1 MNNKLNNKK
10 NTSSNL
16 MNHLLQRQG
25 SQRVEGEKPF
35 VSVVC
40 PSYNRREF
48 LPYLLYI
55 YQYQDYPAD
64 RRELIIVD
72 DSRHSSQDLVDMLVD
87 PSMENV
93 RYIHS
98 DRRLMLGEKRN
109 MLNDL
114 AKGEYIVCFDDDDYY
129 SPQKI
134 SYQVDE
140 LQRNNALF
148 SGSDQIYVWYSHLNK
163 IYRTHPFGPK
173 HALNGTFAY
182 HKKFLRKHRYEHDAM
197 LAEEQGFLNNFSAP
211 VLQIDPKRAI
221 LCVSHS
227 ANTYD
232 KDYIMSSCEP
242 VDLTLEDFVQD
253 TNLLAHYRR
262 LSLTPSTQ
270 PVYWEC
276 FEKVAV
282 LFDPASEAD
291 LSDRCQ
297 ALVAFG
303 IPSERLVCLPK
314 QIELTREISEL
325 TTHCHV
331 LEQAQQQGWRNVLI
345 LDADIQ
351 FVKKENTVTNV
362 NGLLKALPNIEWNV
376 VLLGAKHFEMHL
388 MESLPSVGRVY
399 DALCGCAYAVN
410 SSYFNILLTHY
421 RECLT
426 SLQAGAEP
434 KAARMDMRWKE
445 LMQQHCWLAFHP
457 SFAYLNRD
465 WDYLQDKEIDC
476 THWFFRKPK

>member
-1 MNNKLNNKK
+1 MNKSPK
-10 NTSSNL
+10 NTSANL
-16 MNHLLQRQG
+16 MSTLIQRQSG
-25 SQRVEGEKPF
+25 GRVEGKKPF

-40 PSYNRREF
+40 PSFNRREF

-64 RRELIIVD
+64 RRELIILD
-72 DSRHSSQDLVDMLVD
+72 DSAHSSQDLVDMLVD
-87 PSMENV
+87 SSVENV

-98 DRRLMLGEKRN
+98 EHRLMLGEKRN

-114 AKGEYIVCFDDDDYY
+114 AVGEYIVCFDDDDYY

-134 SYQVDE
+134 SYQVGE

-163 IYRTHPFGPK
+163 IYRTHPFGTN

-182 HKKFLRKHRYEHDAM
+182 HKNFLKKHRYEHEAM
-197 LAEEQGFLNNFSAP
+197 LAEEQGFLNNFTTP
-211 VLQIDPKRAI
+211 VLQIDPLRAI

-232 KDYIMSSCEP
+232 KDFIMASCEP
-242 VDLTLEDFVQD
+242 VELTLEDFVKD
-253 TNLLAHYRR
+253 ANLLAHYRR
-262 LSLTPSTQ
+262 LSHTPSTK

-276 FEKVAV
+276 FEKIVV
-282 LFDPASEAD
+282 LFDSALEEVLIAQ
-291 LSDRCQ
+291 CQ

-303 IPSERLVCLPK
+303 IPAERLVCLPK
-314 QIELTREISEL
+314 RAGSSREIAEL
-325 TTHCHV
+325 ETHCAL
-331 LEQAQQQGWRNVLI
+331 LEQAQQECWGNVLI
-345 LDADIQ
+345 LDSAIQ
-351 FVKKENTVTNV
+351 FVKKENTVANV
-362 NGLLKALPNIEWNV
+362 NGLLQALPNIEWNV
-376 VLLGAKHFEMHL
+376 LLLGAKHFDMQM
-388 MESLPSVGRVY
+388 MESLPSVGRVR

-410 SSYFNILLTHY
+410 GTYYPRLLAHY
-421 RECLT
+421 RECLAA
-426 SLQAGAEP
+426 LQQGTEP
-434 KAARMDMRWKE
+434 KAGRMDMRWKE